1 MGKVKTKK
9 TTAALLISLAV
20 LIAISLL
27 NWGVVTGWGNV
38 RITNVTIAGDD
49 GLEYTALLY
58 TPKNANNAN
67 KAPAYLC
74 LHGYSGNAR
83 NHESWAVEYARRGF
97 VVLSIDNYGSGDSEF
112 ADHLSTAAAAAAAG
126 GQGAAQGGQGQ
137 GGQGQGAAPQGGQ
150 GAAPQ
155 GGQGAPQGGGG
166 GNAMG
171 NSANTLIPVAFAKY
185 LAGLPYVDAE
195 NIVIGGHS
203 MGAQATTAAAAVVE
217 AKALILCEP
226 MGANAKSVIGSPS
239 VLWEWGTADK
249 LRTEEKDLETAYNFF
264 AARGADVDANATAV
278 ETGKVYT
285 NAEGAKFQHVFINK
299 MIHEAAFVNST
310 AIGTQVAF
318 VQDIL
323 GDEVPNPIPA
333 DNLVWYWKDWTG
345 LAGVFAFVVFVC
357 ALLCFLM
364 AEVPFLGSVKQEMPR
379 NIGLR
384 GFGFWLSV
392 GVGVFVPFITTYFA
406 NLGLNG
412 LFGAKSAYSNVE
424 KGIFR
429 LRFTNISLAVVIALT
444 IIGGLMLILFI
455 FTDGKKQKA
464 KLADFGLTTTGNSKI
479 SWALIGKSALLAL
492 TVLFISYT
500 YLTMQRQILRTDFY
514 TQFFGFRAIQSRK
527 FVYYIPYIIIW
538 CVCFGFSSISQNVER
553 RLPSTGSEAKDT
565 ARQIIFNAV
574 LNMAAVLL
582 LVVIEHICQTTK
594 GAGVYGLPSWGTDL
608 TRLWGMPLG
617 MFIGG
622 AGVTFCYRKTG
633 SIWTGAFLF
642 GTLCALMACT
652 FGCLHL

>member
-1 MGKVKTKK
+1 MEKVKMKK
-9 TTAALLISLAV
+9 TTVALLISFGV
-20 LIAISLL
+20 LVLISLL

-58 TPKNANNAN
+58 TPKSASNVD

-112 ADHLSTAAAAAAAG
+112 ADNLSTAAKAAAEAAANG
-126 GQGAAQGGQGQ
+126 TQKQGG
-137 GGQGQGAAPQGGQ
+137 
-150 GAAPQ
+150 
-155 GGQGAPQGGGG
+155 
-166 GNAMG
+166 AMG

-217 AKALILCEP
+217 AKVLVLCEP
-226 MGANAKSVIGSPS
+226 MGANAKNVIGSPS
-239 VLWEWGTADK
+239 VIWEWGTADK

-264 AARGADVDANATAV
+264 KARGANVSEGETVV

-285 NAEGAKFQHVFINK
+285 NASGAKFQHVFINK

-318 VQDIL
+318 VQEVL
-323 GDEVPNPIPA
+323 GDAVPNPIPA
-333 DNLVWYWKDWTG
+333 NNLIWFWKDWTG

-364 AEVPFLGSVKQEMPR
+364 EEVPFFGSVKQELPR

-392 GVGVFVPFITTYFA
+392 GVGVVVPFITTYFA

-444 IIGGLMLILFI
+444 IIGGLMLILYI
-455 FTDGKKQKA
+455 FTDGKKHKA
-464 KLADFGLTTTGNSKI
+464 KLEDFGLTTTGNSKI

-492 TVLFISYT
+492 TILFISYT
-500 YLTMQRQILRTDFY
+500 
-514 TQFFGFRAIQSRK
+514 
-527 FVYYIPYIIIW
+527 
-538 CVCFGFSSISQNVER
+538 
-553 RLPSTGSEAKDT
+553 
-565 ARQIIFNAV
+565 
-574 LNMAAVLL
+574 
-582 LVVIEHICQTTK
+582 
-594 GAGVYGLPSWGTDL
+594 
-608 TRLWGMPLG
+608 
-617 MFIGG
+617 
-622 AGVTFCYRKTG
+622 
-633 SIWTGAFLF
+633 
-642 GTLCALMACT
+642 
-652 FGCLHL
+652 

>member
-1 MGKVKTKK
+1 MEKVKMKK
-9 TTAALLISLAV
+9 TTVALLISFGV
-20 LIAISLL
+20 LVLISLL

-58 TPKNANNAN
+58 TPKSASNVD

-112 ADHLSTAAAAAAAG
+112 ADNLSTAAKAAAEAAANG
-126 GQGAAQGGQGQ
+126 TQKQGG
-137 GGQGQGAAPQGGQ
+137 
-150 GAAPQ
+150 
-155 GGQGAPQGGGG
+155 
-166 GNAMG
+166 AMG

-217 AKALILCEP
+217 AKVLVLCEP
-226 MGANAKSVIGSPS
+226 MGANAKNVIGSPS
-239 VLWEWGTADK
+239 VIWEWGTADK
-249 LRTEEKDLETAYNFF
+249 LRTEEKDLETAYSFF
-264 AARGADVDANATAV
+264 KARGANVSESETVV

-285 NAEGAKFQHVFINK
+285 NASGAKFQHVFINK

-318 VQDIL
+318 VQEVL
-323 GDEVPNPIPA
+323 GDAVPNPIPA
-333 DNLVWYWKDWTG
+333 NNLIWFWKDWTG

-364 AEVPFLGSVKQEMPR
+364 EEVPFFGSVKQELPR

-392 GVGVFVPFITTYFA
+392 GVGVVVPFITTYFA

-444 IIGGLMLILFI
+444 IIGGLMLILYI
-455 FTDGKKQKA
+455 FTDGKKHKA
-464 KLADFGLTTTGNSKI
+464 KLEDFGLTTTGNSKI

-492 TVLFISYT
+492 TILFISYT

-553 RLPSTGSEAKDT
+553 RLPSTGSETKDT
-565 ARQIIFNAV
+565 VRQIIFNAV

-582 LVVIEHICQTTK
+582 LVVIEHIFQTTK
-594 GAGVYGLPSWGTDL
+594 GAGVYGLPKWGTDL

-642 GTLCALMACT
+642 GTICALMACT
-652 FGCLHL
+652 FGCLHLA